1 VRALRDATAAPI
13 DLVDQS
19 TTVPAVKR
27 WSALTQMFATATLL
41 SVATVWGQSVDFD
54 TPNDLATKFN
64 VRPGT
69 SNTYYSQITIGGIT
83 GGAVDVYATLG
94 VTDTV
99 FFKTSTPSPGGATLR
114 TSLFFRYDSTI
125 RDSTAYGFP
134 IVLGFSRVS
143 TTSGYTSSPTQGVD
157 AGVYLETYNDTT
169 ERAFPVLF
177 GAFNET
183 HTGTTGTLVSGH
195 WYRLILDLQR
205 DGTNGQRALLSTTLA
220 DFGSTGQAP
229 PVSFAQFSQSV
240 FAFADSV
247 PTELYPAFRSF
258 KSGGADLLDNFS
270 VSTLGT
276 LPVPSRLANISTRGR
291 VEGGD
296 NALIAG
302 VIVQGET
309 SKRLIFRALGPSLG
323 QFGVTGLLG
332 DPVLTLY
339 DATGAILAQND
350 DWRTTQEQE
359 IIATQ
364 IPPPDD
370 RESAI
375 VITLPPASYTSVV
388 TGANGVTGVGLVEV
402 YDLD

>member
-1 VRALRDATAAPI
+1 MLAA
-13 DLVDQS
+13 
-19 TTVPAVKR
+19 
-27 WSALTQMFATATLL
+27 ATLL
-41 SVATVWGQSVDFD
+41 SFGTVRGQSVDFD
-54 TPNDLATKFN
+54 TPNDLTTKFN

-69 SNTYYSQITIGGIT
+69 STTYYSQTPIGGIT
-83 GGAVDVYATLG
+83 GGAVDVFATLD
-94 VTDTV
+94 VADTV
-99 FFKTSTPSPGGATLR
+99 FFMTSTPSPGGAILR
-114 TSLFFRYDSTI
+114 TSLFFRYDSTV
-125 RDSTAYGFP
+125 RDSTVYGFP
-134 IVLGFSRVS
+134 IILGFSTVP
-143 TTSGYTSSPTQGVD
+143 TTSGYTSSRTQGID
-157 AGVYLETYNDTT
+157 AGVYLETYNDMT

-177 GAFNET
+177 GAFDET
-183 HTGTTGTLVSGH
+183 HAGPTGTLVSGH
-195 WYRLILDLQR
+195 WYRLTIDLQPIG
-205 DGTNGQRALLSTTLA
+205 GTGRALLSTTLA

-229 PVSFAQFSQSV
+229 PISFPQFSQSV
-240 FAFADSV
+240 FAFSGAP
-247 PTELYPAFRSF
+247 PTDLYPAFRSF
-258 KSGGADLLDNFS
+258 KSGGVDLLDDFS

-302 VIVQGET
+302 VIVQGGT

-323 QFGVTGLLG
+323 QFGLAGLLS

-350 DWRTTQEQE
+350 DWRATQEQE

-364 IPPPDD
+364 IPPTDD

-388 TGANGVTGVGLVEV
+388 TGANGITGVGLVEV